1 MSSDKMVIN
10 AKVLEDLKLFI
21 QAVDAV
27 VFVNCEEEGR
37 VMDHIQ
43 LAAEQVK
50 QGGKREVVMWSVTRG
65 LWSSTKDYGEEYRDP
80 QAALQYL
87 VQAQRADAAP
97 ARVYVFFDLHPYLE
111 QDPVT
116 RRLLKDVAKEFNTC
130 YSRLFCVSAKHQ
142 VPVDMLAD
150 VRMYSIAKPTYDEL
164 HQLLTKRC
172 VPEIKGQCEVDDA
185 PEFLH
190 KVVRTLQGL
199 TLTEAEQAAA
209 RAVVRHHKL
218 SEEILPSLLEEKK
231 GIINRSDVL
240 EFYPANATSGS
251 IGGYALLKKWIRAR
265 GKAYGEKAQQF
276 GCPPPKGV
284 ALLGVQGCGKSLA
297 AKVISYEWQ
306 MPALRMDM
314 SRLMNSLL
322 GASEANLEK
331 CLQTAAALAPCVL
344 FIDEMEKAFGGAGS
358 GNLDGGTS
366 GRMLG
371 RILTWMQERTEP
383 VFIIATANSIEG
395 LPPELLRKGRFDE
408 IFFIDLPSAEERDE
422 IFRIHITKVG
432 RDPGKFKLDELVES
446 SEGFSGAEIE
456 AAVTSALFTVFDK
469 YEGEKDITTKS
480 LLRELQATT
489 PLSETMKERIQHLR
503 TWAASRT
510 RSASKSKE
518 ELAQRRGS
526 AKRGPR
532 ISLSRS
538 CGGEE

>member
-1 MSSDKMVIN
+1 MSNIDNMVIN
-10 AKVLEDLKLFI
+10 SEILEDLKLFI
-21 QAVDAV
+21 LAADSV
-27 VFVNCEEEGR
+27 VFVNCEEEVR
-37 VMDHIQ
+37 AINHIQ

-50 QGGKREVVMWSVTRG
+50 IGGKREVVMWSVTRG
-65 LWSSTKDYGEEYRDP
+65 LWSNQKDYGEEYRDP
-80 QAALQYL
+80 QVALQYI
-87 VQAQRADAAP
+87 VQAQRDDAP
-97 ARVYVFFDLHPYLE
+97 PMRVYVFFDLHPYLE

-116 RRLLKDVAKEFNTC
+116 RRLLKDVAKEFSNC
-130 YSRLFCVSAKHQ
+130 FSRLFCVSAKHA
-142 VPVDMLAD
+142 VPGDMLSD
-150 VRMYSIAKPTYDEL
+150 VRMYTITKPGYDDL
-164 HQLLTKRC
+164 HQLIMKRC
-172 VPEIKGQCEVDDA
+172 VPQLRQQCEVDES
-185 PEFLH
+185 PEFIH

-199 TLTEAEQAAA
+199 MLSEAEQATA
-209 RAVVRHHKL
+209 RAVVKHRKMN
-218 SEEILPSLLEEKK
+218 EEILLTLLEEKK
-231 GIINRSDVL
+231 AIINRSDVL
-240 EFYPANATSGS
+240 EFYPADASSGS

-297 AKVISYEWQ
+297 AKVISHEWQ

-344 FIDEMEKAFGGAGS
+344 FIDEMEKAFGGSGS

-408 IFFIDLPSAEERDE
+408 IFFIDLPSAEEREE
-422 IFRIHITKVG
+422 IFKIHIAKVG
-432 RDPGKFKLDELVES
+432 RKPSKFDLDKLIAS

-469 YEGEKDITTKS
+469 YEGEKDISTKS
-480 LLRELQATT
+480 LLRELDATT

-503 TWAASRT
+503 AWAATRT
-510 RSASKSKE
+510 RSASKSK
-518 ELAQRRGS
+518 ADIVKRRVRQS
-526 AKRGPR
+526 TGPKVS
-532 ISLSRS
+532 IAEDAE
-538 CGGEE
+538 G